1 VSALTWLAVT
11 AIVIM
16 AFMGAPVF
24 VVISAFALMGF
35 YHSDIQF
42 AALIVDIYSKFSN
55 NPVLY
60 TIPIFTFAGY
70 VLAESRASLR
80 VVDFTQALFGWL
92 PGGLAIVSLIACAF
106 FTAFTGASGVT
117 IIALGGLLFPSL
129 IKENYQEKFSLGLLT
144 SSGSLGLLFFPS
156 LPIIIYGVVSE
167 TSIPQLFAAGLIPGV
182 FLIVI
187 LSIYSI
193 FVAKRADVSKTRFS
207 AAAIA
212 RTAYAAKWELLIP
225 VILVVGIFGGFVTL
239 GEVAS
244 ITVAYALIVEV
255 FIHRDVRIG
264 YIPTIMHQSMMLVG
278 GIFIIFGSALALTTY
293 MIDAEIPLM
302 ALNFIQAHISSKI
315 AFLIALNIF
324 LLIVGCIMDIYSA
337 LIVVVPL
344 IIPIAANYDVNPV
357 HLGIIFLTNLE
368 IGYSTPPVG
377 MNLFISC
384 IRFDRSV
391 ITLYRAA
398 IPFILILLAG
408 LMVITYV
415 PELSLWLIEK
425 YSIK

>member
-1 VSALTWLAVT
+1 VT
-11 AIVIM
+11 VFAIIFILLM

-24 VVISAFALMGF
+24 VVISSFALLGF
-35 YHSDIQF
+35 FLSDIQF

-70 VLAESRASLR
+70 VLAESRASIR
-80 VVDFTQALFGWL
+80 IVNFSQALFGWM
-92 PGGLAIVSLIACAF
+92 PGGLAVVSLVACAF

-117 IIALGGLLFPSL
+117 IIALGGLLFPAL
-129 IKENYQEKFSLGLLT
+129 IKEKYHERFSLGLLT

-167 TSIPQLFAAGLIPGV
+167 TSITQLFAAGLIPGV
-182 FLIVI
+182 FLVVI

-193 FVAKRADVSKTRFS
+193 VVAKKAQVSKKAFS
-207 AAAIA
+207 GIELVKTAA
-212 RTAYAAKWELLIP
+212 AAKWELFIP
-225 VILVVGIFGGFVTL
+225 VILIVGIFGGFVTL

-244 ITVAYALIVEV
+244 ITVAYALIVEI
-255 FIHRDVRIG
+255 FIHRDIRLTD
-264 YIPTIMHQSMMLVG
+264 IPTIMHESMVLVG

-302 ALNFIQAHISSKI
+302 TLNFIQAHITSKI
-315 AFLIALNIF
+315 TFLIVLNIF
-324 LLIVGCIMDIYSA
+324 LLVVGCIMDIYSA
-337 LIVVVPL
+337 LVVVVPL
-344 IIPIAANYDVNPV
+344 VVPIALSYDINPV

-384 IRFDRSV
+384 IRFDKSV
-391 ITLYRAA
+391 ITLYRAT
-398 IPFILILLAG
+398 IPFILILMIG
-408 LMVITYV
+408 LLVITYV
-415 PELSLWLIEK
+415 PEMSLWLIDAFG
-425 YSIK
+425 IK

>member
-1 VSALTWLAVT
+1 LTG
-11 AIVIM
+11 IVIIGIVLM

-35 YHSDIQF
+35 YLSDIQF

-129 IKENYQEKFSLGLLT
+129 IKESYQEKFSLGLLT

-193 FVAKRADVSKTRFS
+193 IVAKRSDVSKTRFS
-207 AAAIA
+207 VKAIA

-255 FIHRDVRIG
+255 FIHRDIRIG

-302 ALNFIQAHISSKI
+302 ALDFIQAHISSKI
-315 AFLIALNIF
+315 VFLIALNIF

-344 IIPIAANYDVNPV
+344 IIPIAASYDVNPV

-398 IPFILILLAG
+398 IPFIIILLAG
-408 LMVITYV
+408 LIVITYV

>member
-1 VSALTWLAVT
+1 MTTLVIILIVLMAV
-11 AIVIM
+11 
-16 AFMGAPVF
+16 MGAPVF
-24 VVISAFALMGF
+24 VVLSSFAIVGF
-35 YHSDIQF
+35 YLSDIQF

-70 VLAESRASLR
+70 ILAESKASVR
-80 VVDFTQALFGWL
+80 IVNFAQALFGWL
-92 PGGLAIVSLIACAF
+92 PGGLAIVSLVACAF

-117 IIALGGLLFPSL
+117 IIALGGLLFPAL
-129 IKENYQEKFSLGLLT
+129 IKEHYQEKFSLGLLT

-167 TSIPQLFAAGLIPGV
+167 TSITQLFAAGLIPGI

-193 FVAKRADVSKTRFS
+193 FVARRADLSKTPFS
-207 AAAIA
+207 LTVLA
-212 RTAYAAKWELLIP
+212 RTARQAKWELFIP
-225 VILVVGIFGGFVTL
+225 VILIVGIFGGFVTL

-255 FIHRDVRIG
+255 LIHKDIRFS
-264 YIPTIMHQSMMLVG
+264 YIPTIMHQSMILVG

-293 MIDAEIPLM
+293 MIDAEIPLIT
-302 ALNFIQAHISSKI
+302 LNYIQAHISSKI
-315 AFLIALNIF
+315 IFLIALNIF

-337 LIVVVPL
+337 LVVVVPL
-344 IIPIAANYDVNPV
+344 IVPIALSYDINPV

-384 IRFDRSV
+384 IRFDKSV

-398 IPFILILLAG
+398 IPFILILLVG
-408 LMVITYV
+408 LLVITYV
-415 PELSLWLIEK
+415 PELSLWLIERFG
-425 YSIK
+425 IK